1 MRTITLRE
9 LSEATGA
16 SRRAIQGYE
25 KEGLVKASGKNQYGH
40 LLYDETAQKRVS
52 LIKLYQRFGFAVK
65 DIKSLMD
72 APDSTVKKAL
82 EAQLAIME
90 QERDEMDALI
100 RKIQELINTF

>member
-9 LSEATGA
+9 LCEATGA

-25 KEGLVKASGKNQYGH
+25 KEGLVKASGKNRYGH
-40 LLYDETAQKRVS
+40 LLYDENAQKRVS
-52 LIKLYQRFGFAVK
+52 LIKLYQRFGFTVK

-72 APDSTVKKAL
+72 APDSVVKKAL

-90 QERDEMDALI
+90 QERDEMDVLI
-100 RKIQELINTF
+100 RKIRELINML